1 MKQGKKLLS
10 LFLAVAIAVSG
21 INFAGA
27 LQVDAAEET
36 KTVTKVTV
44 SPGEATVKKGAEQQF
59 TATVEG
65 TNIATPDEGV
75 TWEVTADEGITA
87 GTEIDANGKLTVS
100 SNETAAE
107 LTVIATSKLDTSKSD
122 TATVHVT
129 GSGESAKV
137 AAVEVTPKTA
147 DVVKGKSEQFK
158 AVVKG
163 EGNVTPD
170 QGVTWTVSASDGVA
184 AGTKVDSTG
193 KLTVAADETATKL
206 IVTATSNVDESKSDS
221 AVVTVKEDPVDEE
234 VESVE
239 VDPKT
244 AAVNKGESKEF
255 KAVVKGK
262 GNVTPDQGVEWTVAA
277 EGQTSLKEGTE
288 IVGGKLTV
296 AQDETATKLIVTAT
310 STANKSKSG
319 TAEVTVTDPSKPS
332 EVTGVTVTPK
342 TADVNKGE
350 KKTFT
355 AEVEGTN
362 LPDTA
367 KGVTWSVEGSTKST
381 ISETGELTVAADET
395 EKTLTVKATS
405 KTNDKVSGT
414 ATVNVLDPSE
424 EAVVTSVEVDP
435 KTAELNKGE
444 KKTFTA
450 EVKGTN
456 LATADKAVTWT
467 VEGST
472 KSKISETGE
481 LTVAADETA
490 TTLTVKATSK
500 TNDKVSGTATVTIKG
515 QTGTEAKVTGVTV
528 APKTANVVKGKTQQ
542 FTATVAGTG
551 LAAAD
556 KAVTWTVAGAKSTAT
571 KIDAAGKLTVAANE
585 TAGTLTV
592 KATSKKDTKVSGT
605 ATVSVKAA
613 PAAAP
618 VKVSKVK
625 INNKS
630 VKIAAGKKVALT
642 VTVTPK
648 NAANKAVKWS
658 IDNKSKK
665 YASVNAK
672 GVVSTKKKGAGKKV
686 KVTATA
692 ADGSGKKATITISI
706 MKNSVTKITLKAKT
720 KTVKA
725 GKSVTIK
732 ATVKT
737 NGKKANKTLAWSLD
751 KKAVKGKYATISKK
765 GVLKTKKKAKGKTIT
780 VTAKATDGT
789 NKKATIKIKVKK

>member
-1 MKQGKKLLS
+1 M
-10 LFLAVAIAVSG
+10 
-21 INFAGA
+21 
-27 LQVDAAEET
+27 
-36 KTVTKVTV
+36 
-44 SPGEATVKKGAEQQF
+44 
-59 TATVEG
+59 
-65 TNIATPDEGV
+65 
-75 TWEVTADEGITA
+75 GITA

-184 AGTKVDSTG
+184 AGTEVDSTG

-395 EKTLTVKATS
+395 
-405 KTNDKVSGT
+405 
-414 ATVNVLDPSE
+414 
-424 EAVVTSVEVDP
+424 
-435 KTAELNKGE
+435 
-444 KKTFTA
+444 
-450 EVKGTN
+450 
-456 LATADKAVTWT
+456 
-467 VEGST
+467 
-472 KSKISETGE
+472 
-481 LTVAADETA
+481 A

-515 QTGTEAKVTGVTV
+515 QPGTVAKVTGVTV

-630 VKIAAGKKVALT
+630 VKIAAGKKVALS

-751 KKAVKGKYATISKK
+751 KKAVKGLSLIH
-765 GVLKTKKKAKGKTIT
+765 I
-780 VTAKATDGT
+780 
-789 NKKATIKIKVKK
+789 